1 MSGCSWRGGSCVCRG
16 GKAPHL
22 PVALPPWHSIEHLSF
37 APTQVVSLGKGA
49 EARLF
54 S

>member
-1 MSGCSWRGGSCVCRG
+1 MSGCSWRGGSCVCSG
-16 GKAPHL
+16 GSSSTLCLL
-22 PVALPPWHSIEHLSF
+22 PFLPGTVLSILVR
-37 APTQVVSLGKGA
+37 PTQVVSLGKGA